1 MAITDPKLVDG
12 YYKVPMVKTRN
23 RNAFIGFSGYWGN
36 FTYDPPPAAPP
47 SDENIRYIIIS
58 GRIPTNVDNYVNQTM
73 VYFLQDPGTGDNIR
87 QLLSEYNPDTDETAL
102 GAGVRAVLDAF
113 APRWLQ
119 AEIPDSQ
126 VDQWLVDH
134 GFVTQEEVRALR
146 AERKAKLRGEGTD
159 GERT

>member
-1 MAITDPKLVDG
+1 MARSKSDLPRMQNPARSRAPLKRDFNLVSQVIGRTEKPDQPA
-12 YYKVPMVKTRN
+12 PM
-23 RNAFIGFSGYWGN
+23 
-36 FTYDPPPAAPP
+36 
-47 SDENIRYIIIS
+47 
-58 GRIPTNVDNYVNQTM
+58 M
-73 VYFLQDPGTGDNIR
+73 R
-87 QLLSEYNPDTDETAL
+87 QYELIERVRRYNPDTDETAL

-119 AEIPDSQ
+119 AEIPDQQ